1 MLTLAADRLRRTYQ
15 KNVAVEDVSLELAEG
30 EAVGL
35 VGPNGA
41 GKSTTIAMLSTLLR
55 PSAGDVTL
63 NGESV
68 VDNPGPLRHI
78 LGVVPQEIALYPELT
93 AAENLSFFGALYGL
107 RGRELQG
114 AVDGA
119 LALVGLSDRRN
130 EQVKKYSGGMKR
142 RINIA
147 AALLHDPKIVIMD
160 EPTVG
165 VDPQSRNHILE
176 SVRELNRSRGMTVLY
191 TSHYME
197 EVEQLCNQIYVMD
210 HGRIIASG
218 TKNEIKDLLSDET
231 TVVLSVDGP
240 TDELE
245 RALQALPPVKSV
257 TRDRDDSLK
266 IIAASDRNL
275 LAQVMHEAEAAG
287 TQVTGLSLERPSLE
301 DVFLHLTGRTLR
313 D

>member
-1 MLTLAADRLRRTYQ
+1 MLTLAASNLRRTYQ
-15 KNVAVEDVSLELAEG
+15 KHVAVEDVSLELTEG
-30 EAVGL
+30 ESVGL

-55 PSAGDVTL
+55 PTAGDVTL
-63 NGESV
+63 NGRSV
-68 VDNPGPLRHI
+68 VDAPGPLRQI

-93 AAENLSFFGALYGL
+93 AAENLAFFGALYGL
-107 RGRELQG
+107 RGRALHD

-119 LALVGLSDRRN
+119 LGLVGLSDRRN

-197 EVEQLCNQIYVMD
+197 EVEQLCDRIYVMD
-210 HGRIIASG
+210 HGRVIASG
-218 TKNEIKDLLSDET
+218 TKNEIKDLLSADT

-240 TDELE
+240 TAELE
-245 RALQALPPVKSV
+245 VALQALEPVQSV
-257 TRDRDDSLK
+257 TRDRDGSLK
-266 IIAASDRNL
+266 IIAASDKDL
-275 LAQVMHEAEAAG
+275 LAQVMREAEAAG
-287 TQVTGLSLERPSLE
+287 TAVTGLSLERPSLE